1 MSRAIPIA
9 NAPCSWG
16 TLEFAGLDA
25 QPIGPAQMLDELRE
39 TGYSGTEL
47 GDWGF
52 MPTEPSAL
60 HDELT
65 RRDLALVG
73 AFVPVAFRDAAQH
86 AAGEAAALRAA
97 RLLAAASV
105 TQATRPL
112 IILADE
118 NGSDPERTRC
128 AGRITT
134 AQGLTAADW
143 QVFAAGV
150 ERIARAVMAETGLAV
165 AFHHHCAGF
174 VETPDEIARLLEL
187 TDPVTVGLVFDTGH
201 YLYGTGES
209 EAAAVQ
215 SGLERFWPRI
225 RHVHFKDC
233 HPATAA
239 EARAAGWDYY
249 TAVRNGIFCELGQGA
264 VDFPRAVAW
273 LRQEAYPGWIVVE
286 QDVLPGLGTPRAS
299 AERNRRYLHAIGL

>member
-1 MSRAIPIA
+1 MRAIPIA

-39 TGYSGTEL
+39 TGYTGTEL

-52 MPTEPSAL
+52 MPTEPSTL
-60 HDELT
+60 HRELA

-86 AAGEAAALRAA
+86 AAGEAMALRTA
-97 RLLAAASV
+97 RLLAASA
-105 TQATRPL
+105 TQATCPL
-112 IILADE
+112 LILADE

-128 AGRITT
+128 AGRITA
-134 AQGLTAADW
+134 AQGLSATDW
-143 QVFAAGV
+143 HTFAAGV
-150 ERIARAVMAETGLAV
+150 ERIARAVTAETGLPV
-165 AFHHHCAGF
+165 AFHHHCGGF
-174 VETPDEIARLLEL
+174 VETPDEIDRLLEL
-187 TDPVTVGLVFDTGH
+187 TDPTAVGLVFDTGH
-201 YLYGTGES
+201 YLYGTSES
-209 EAAAVQ
+209 VAASVQ
-215 SGLERFWPRI
+215 AGLERFWHRI

-233 HPATAA
+233 DPTIAA
-239 EARAAGWDYY
+239 AARAAGWDYY

-264 VDFPRAVAW
+264 VEFPRAVAW
-273 LRQEAYPGWIVVE
+273 LRQEEYPGWIVVE

-299 AERNRRYLHAIGL
+299 AERNRHYLHSIDL

>member
-1 MSRAIPIA
+1 MRAIPIA

-60 HDELT
+60 HGELAG
-65 RRDLALVG
+65 RELALVG
-73 AFVPVAFRDAAQH
+73 AFVPVAFRFADRH
-86 AAGEAAALRAA
+86 AAGEATALRTA
-97 RLLAAASV
+97 RLLAAATAS
-105 TQATRPL
+105 QETRPL

-118 NGSDPERTRC
+118 NGSDPERTRR
-128 AGRITT
+128 AGRITA
-134 AQGLTAADW
+134 AQGLSDADW
-143 QVFAAGV
+143 QTFAAGV
-150 ERIARAVMAETGLAV
+150 NRIARAVTAETGLSV

-174 VETPDEIARLLEL
+174 VETPTEIARLLEL
-187 TDPVTVGLVFDTGH
+187 TDPAAVGLVFDTGH

-209 EAAAVQ
+209 AATTVQ
-215 SGLERFWPRI
+215 AGLERFWSRV

-233 HPATAA
+233 HPMIAA
-239 EARAAGWDYY
+239 EARAASWDYY
-249 TAVRNGIFCELGQGA
+249 AAVRNGIFCELGQGA

-273 LRQEAYPGWIVVE
+273 LRQEEYPGWIVVE

-299 AERNRRYLHAIGL
+299 AERNRQYLHSIDL

>member
-1 MSRAIPIA
+1 MRAIPIA

-60 HDELT
+60 HGELA

-73 AFVPVAFRDAAQH
+73 AFVPVAFRDATQH
-86 AAGEAAALRAA
+86 AAGAATALRTAH
-97 RLLAAASV
+97 LLAAASAA
-105 TQATRPL
+105 QGTRPL
-112 IILADE
+112 LILADE
-118 NGSDPERTRC
+118 NGTDPERTRC
-128 AGRITT
+128 AGRITA
-134 AQGLTAADW
+134 AQGLSAADW
-143 QVFAAGV
+143 QTFAAGV
-150 ERIARAVMAETGLAV
+150 ERIARAVTAETGLPV
-165 AFHHHCAGF
+165 AFHHHCGGF
-174 VETPDEIARLLEL
+174 VETPEEITRLLEL
-187 TDPVTVGLVFDTGH
+187 TDPVAVGLVFDTGH
-201 YLYGTGES
+201 YLYGTGDS
-209 EAAAVQ
+209 AAAAVQ
-215 SGLERFWPRI
+215 AGLERFWPRI

-233 HPATAA
+233 HPTIAA

-249 TAVRNGIFCELGQGA
+249 AAVRNGIFCELGQGA
-264 VDFPRAVAW
+264 VDFPRAVDW
-273 LRQEAYPGWIVVE
+273 LRHEGYVGWIVVE

-299 AERNRRYLHAIGL
+299 AERNRQYLHSIGL

>member
-1 MSRAIPIA
+1 MRAIPIA

-25 QPIGPAQMLDELRE
+25 QPIGPTQMLDELRE

-60 HDELT
+60 HGELAK
-65 RRDLALVG
+65 RELDVVG
-73 AFVPVAFRDAAQH
+73 AFVPVAFRFADHH
-86 AAGEAAALRAA
+86 AAGEATALRTA
-97 RLLAAASV
+97 RLLAAATTS
-105 TQATRPL
+105 QETRPL

-128 AGRITT
+128 AGRITA
-134 AQGLTAADW
+134 AQGLADADW
-143 QVFAAGV
+143 QTFAAGV
-150 ERIARAVMAETGLAV
+150 DRIARAVTAETGLPV

-174 VETPDEIARLLEL
+174 VETPTEIARLLEL
-187 TDPVTVGLVFDTGH
+187 TDPAAVGLVFDTGH

-209 EAAAVQ
+209 AAATVQ
-215 SGLERFWPRI
+215 AGLERFWSRV

-233 HPATAA
+233 HPTVAA
-239 EARAAGWDYY
+239 ESRAAGWDYY
-249 TAVRNGIFCELGQGA
+249 EAVRNGIFCELGQGA
-264 VDFPRAVAW
+264 VDFPRAVTW
-273 LRQEAYPGWIVVE
+273 LRQEDYPGWIVVE

-299 AERNRRYLHAIGL
+299 AERNRQYLHSIGL

>member
-1 MSRAIPIA
+1 MRAIPIA

-16 TLEFAGLDA
+16 TLEFEGFDI

-60 HDELT
+60 HGALAS
-65 RRDLALVG
+65 RDLALVG
-73 AFVPVAFRDAAQH
+73 AFVPVAFRYADRH
-86 AAGEAAALRAA
+86 VAGEATALRTAH
-97 RLLAAASV
+97 LLAAATASQ
-105 TQATRPL
+105 TTRPL
-112 IILADE
+112 LILADE
-118 NGSDPERTRC
+118 NGSDLERTRC
-128 AGRITT
+128 AGRITA
-134 AQGLTAADW
+134 AQGLSDTDW
-143 QVFAAGV
+143 QTFAAGV
-150 ERIARAVMAETGLAV
+150 NQIARAVMRETGLSV

-174 VETPDEIARLLEL
+174 VETPAEITRLLEL
-187 TDPVTVGLVFDTGH
+187 TDPAAVGLVFDTGH
-201 YLYGTGES
+201 YLYGTGENT
-209 EAAAVQ
+209 ATAVQ
-215 SGLERFWPRI
+215 AGLERFWPRV

-233 HPATAA
+233 HPTIAA

-273 LRQEAYPGWIVVE
+273 LRQEEYPGWIVVE

-299 AERNRRYLHAIGL
+299 AERNRQYLQRIGL